1 MAPWSGWFSRNSVA
15 PRVAVQSDGGGVIIT
30 NSQQLDDFL
39 REGGQTKSGVSV
51 TAQSAMRVGAVYACV
66 RIIAGAVA
74 TIPLHI
80 KKRIDERTRED
91 ASDTKLWELMQRK
104 PNRWQK
110 PHQFRRY
117 LQSCV
122 LLKGNAYCHIVRSRG
137 DVIELLPLDPD
148 RMKIEQNND
157 LSLKYIYQRPNGGFT
172 DFDQK
177 EIFHLFGMTLDGIR
191 GVTPITYARET
202 IGLSLAMEDHGAKTF
217 KNGARVGGTL
227 EHPQKL
233 SDEAYNRL
241 KASTDEF
248 RAGGAQEG
256 KDYILEEGM
265 KYNRI
270 SMTSADAQWIE
281 SRSFSRSD
289 IAMFFGVPPHMIGVT
304 EKTTSWGSGIEQQS
318 NGFVAFTLEDHLTM
332 WEQGITIDLTTD
344 RQIFARFNR
353 SALVRGDIKTR
364 WGAHAVALQW
374 GAVSPNEVRAVE
386 DMNPRE
392 GGDQF
397 YEPPNT
403 AGGEKPEPDE
413 PKPAP
418 EDEDDDAA

>member
-1 MAPWSGWFSRNSVA
+1 MAPRA
-15 PRVAVQSDGGGVIIT
+15 HGG
-30 NSQQLDDFL
+30 
-39 REGGQTKSGVSV
+39 
-51 TAQSAMRVGAVYACV
+51 
-66 RIIAGAVA
+66 
-74 TIPLHI
+74 
-80 KKRIDERTRED
+80 
-91 ASDTKLWELMQRK
+91 
-104 PNRWQK
+104 
-110 PHQFRRY
+110 
-117 LQSCV
+117 
-122 LLKGNAYCHIVRSRG
+122 
-137 DVIELLPLDPD
+137 
-148 RMKIEQNND
+148 
-157 LSLKYIYQRPNGGFT
+157 
-172 DFDQK
+172 
-177 EIFHLFGMTLDGIR
+177 
-191 GVTPITYARET
+191 
-202 IGLSLAMEDHGAKTF
+202 
-217 KNGARVGGTL
+217 
-227 EHPQKL
+227 QKL
-233 SDEAYNRL
+233 SDEAYARL

-403 AGGEKPEPDE
+403 AGGEKPEPGE

>member
-1 MAPWSGWFSRNSVA
+1 MAFWSGWFSRSA
-15 PRVAVQSDGGGVIIT
+15 GSPQAAVQSDNGGVMIST
-30 NSQQLDDFL
+30 AQQLDDYL
-39 REGGQTKSGVSV
+39 RDGGQTKSGVSV

-80 KKRIDERTRED
+80 KKRVDERVRED
-91 ASDTKLWELMQRK
+91 ASDTKLWELMQRR
-104 PNRWQK
+104 PNGWQK
-110 PHQFRRY
+110 PHQFRRF

-122 LLKGNAYCHIVRSRG
+122 LLKGNAYCVIVQSRG
-137 DVIELLPLDPD
+137 EIISLLPLDPD
-148 RMKIEQNND
+148 RVNVVQLPN
-157 LSLKYIYQRPNGGFT
+157 LSLQYVYQRPDGGITEFA
-172 DFDQK
+172 QR

-233 SDEAYNRL
+233 SPEAYTRL
-241 KASTDEF
+241 KESTDEF
-248 RAGGAQEG
+248 RAGGQQEG

-332 WEQGITIDLTTD
+332 WEQGITIDLSID
-344 RQIFARFNR
+344 PKIYARFNR
-353 SALVRGDIKTR
+353 SALVKGDIKTR
-364 WGAHAVALQW
+364 WDAYSKALQW
-374 GAVSPNEVRAVE
+374 GVNSPNEIRALE
-386 DMNPRE
+386 DQNPRE
-392 GGDQF
+392 GGDEF
-397 YEPPNT
+397 YDPPNT
-403 AGGEKPEPDE
+403 AGGEKPVE

-418 EDEDDDAA
+418 EDDDDDTA